1 MLLYLTSNKN
11 RSLIDGAAK
20 ETNLAVK
27 KLAGKYVLRNFIVKE
42 IRNFTAIKC
51 LVVDVSCAEDSL
63 EDFSIALQSFQMMF
77 SAKVV
82 VLLKDTGTQPN
93 RE

>member
-27 KLAGKYVLRNFIVKE
+27 KLVGKYVLRNFIVKE
-42 IRNFTAIKC
+42 IRNFAAIKC

-63 EDFSIALQSFQMMF
+63 EDFSILYVADF
-77 SAKVV
+77 SIKTMKNQVFFAHQEGK
-82 VLLKDTGTQPN
+82 T
-93 RE
+93 

>member
-27 KLAGKYVLRNFIVKE
+27 KLVGKYVLRNFIVKE
-42 IRNFTAIKC
+42 IRNFAPIKTEN
-51 LVVDVSCAEDSL
+51 L
-63 EDFSIALQSFQMMF
+63 
-77 SAKVV
+77 
-82 VLLKDTGTQPN
+82 
-93 RE
+93 